1 MRVALIAPLPPE
13 QSGIADYA
21 HAFQN
26 ALKLEGVEM
35 VLPFSQ
41 QRLGLSAPAVDQQ
54 MRAVNWQEVD
64 LVHAELGGG
73 RSGEF
78 LALEWL
84 ARHYP
89 ALPLT
94 ATVHDPER
102 LVWRPVG
109 RLASLSHYLCRRV
122 YQALVVLCDPLT
134 LARERRLAARLSAL
148 ITLTDL
154 GARRL
159 AARMRLPQ
167 GRVHHIVH
175 GNHTVAAQA
184 LPVLPPEGP
193 LLLLYF
199 GFIYRGKGIEDLLDA
214 LAALVVARP
223 AARVQLTLA
232 GGTAPEMTFNKGTS
246 YLDELKAQLSRA
258 GLPEQMIRW
267 QLDVPVKEIVPLI
280 QSHHVLILP
289 YQESKKLS
297 FLGQM
302 RGTSGALSW
311 AAACGRSVICSDAR
325 AFAEEVSFGNGAV
338 YAQGNTSALTALLT
352 GLIDQPSVLLQR
364 SANAQAL
371 GEMRRWPHIARQFKA
386 LFERLLRE
394 NKTCG

>member
-1 MRVALIAPLPPE
+1 
-13 QSGIADYA
+13 
-21 HAFQN
+21 
-26 ALKLEGVEM
+26 
-35 VLPFSQ
+35 
-41 QRLGLSAPAVDQQ
+41 
-54 MRAVNWQEVD
+54 
-64 LVHAELGGG
+64 
-73 RSGEF
+73 
-78 LALEWL
+78 
-84 ARHYP
+84 
-89 ALPLT
+89 
-94 ATVHDPER
+94 
-102 LVWRPVG
+102 
-109 RLASLSHYLCRRV
+109 
-122 YQALVVLCDPLT
+122 
-134 LARERRLAARLSAL
+134 
-148 ITLTDL
+148 
-154 GARRL
+154 
-159 AARMRLPQ
+159 
-167 GRVHHIVH
+167 
-175 GNHTVAAQA
+175 
-184 LPVLPPEGP
+184 
-193 LLLLYF
+193 
-199 GFIYRGKGIEDLLDA
+199 
-214 LAALVVARP
+214 
-223 AARVQLTLA
+223 
-232 GGTAPEMTFNKGTS
+232 MTFNKGTS

-394 NKTCG
+394 KNR